1 MIKEKVLKAK
11 EIVTK
16 LGKIANDNKKMTNE
30 EKELILNIGKNVNRY
45 FQFIKDI
52 PPGQEFEKT
61 EDLSILEK
69 KIVQDATAKA
79 FEDGQISQDERRL
92 LQELVKLMEEIAK
105 IN

>member
-1 MIKEKVLKAK
+1 M
-11 EIVTK
+11 TK
-16 LGKIANDNKKMTNE
+16 LGKIANENKTMTNE

-52 PPGQEFEKT
+52 PAGQEYAKT

-79 FEDGQISQDERRL
+79 FEDGKISQDERRL
-92 LQELVKLMEEIAK
+92 LGELVKLMEEIAK
-105 IN
+105 IQ